1 MNVEGFFVV
10 TGASRGIGRAI
21 CQLLVKNRYL
31 VIGLARDSNE
41 LQSLNEILKGFDN
54 RCEVFACDFSD
65 SDQVKQI
72 GNELKNKF
80 PKINGVIHNA
90 GIIDPIAS
98 ISNCSNDEWSDLIQ
112 VNLIAV
118 QQLTRQIYPSMVNSQ
133 RCRVTTISSGA
144 AVNSVESWSAYCTSK
159 AGLEMWTKC
168 LALEGEKDNISAIS
182 IAPGIVDTGMQDAIR
197 SVSVED
203 FPMHPR
209 FVDFKNSGQLKSPE
223 FVAEK
228 LIPLLT
234 NHSMSSSGKR
244 FDVREL

>member
-1 MNVEGFFVV
+1 MDGKEVFLV
-10 TGASRGIGRAI
+10 TGASKGIGRSI
-21 CQLLVKNRYL
+21 CQIMAESGYV
-31 VIGLARDSNE
+31 VIGLARESKE
-41 LQSLNEILKGFDN
+41 LQSLNEILK
-54 RCEVFACDFSD
+54 VFNEKSKVFPCDLSNPEEI
-65 SDQVKQI
+65 KQI
-72 GNELKNKF
+72 GTKIKSRF
-80 PKINGVIHNA
+80 SKINGVIHNA

-98 ISNCSNDEWSDLIQ
+98 IPNCSNDEWSDLIQ

-197 SVSVED
+197 SASVED

-234 NHSMSSSGKR
+234 NHSMSSSGNR